1 MFIVIVIDSQD
12 IVWENVIF
20 FFFFF
25 FYKKII
31 IKNIQKAKVESK
43 AFKIKKK
50 KTFNISHS
58 LVMLT
63 V

>member
-43 AFKIKKK
+43 AFKRKEKGK
-50 KTFNISHS
+50 KTI
-58 LVMLT
+58 
-63 V
+63 